1 MGNGPVS
8 QDRSR
13 WLSGITMAE
22 ICRIVSA
29 VLDKPFDELE
39 KNLDRMS
46 EITDRMLRAIYFVSA
61 FSRP

>member
-1 MGNGPVS
+1 
-8 QDRSR
+8 
-13 WLSGITMAE
+13 MAE

-29 VLDKPFDELE
+29 VLDKSFDELE

-46 EITDRMLRAIYFVSA
+46 DRMLRAIYFVSA